1 MILLQG
7 ADPHSEDDSGR
18 SCFAAALFGGHTET
32 ARWLAR
38 EWGVDVTKPDRAG
51 VTVGGRHF
59 FQGRDDIVSFP
70 VALCIL
76 RRAVSESHD
85 DNDAC
90 VQPYYSSV
98 AGGKLDASR
107 VKVTSSLPQLDKHVH
122 EVLAFP
128 ASSTSVDTTP
138 TGQLPRHSVP
148 LPSRERM
155 LKRVG
160 HACAIILA
168 TMKAIIVA
176 NRADGAVDG

>member
-1 MILLQG
+1 M
-7 ADPHSEDDSGR
+7 
-18 SCFAAALFGGHTET
+18 
-32 ARWLAR
+32 
-38 EWGVDVTKPDRAG
+38 TKPDRAG

-160 HACAIILA
+160 HACAIYVPNYEGHHSGQPCRRSGGWL
-168 TMKAIIVA
+168 
-176 NRADGAVDG
+176 RALMCSGVRDGSDRGSM